1 MIKYE
6 KFLSAKPLF
15 YKEIDYDRM
24 PSIWKKIKQYVKL
37 PKIIHVIGTNGKG
50 TTGRYLANL
59 LKKQDLIIAHYSSP
73 HILKFNERIWINGEN
88 ASDKALENAHKFLLS
103 ILDKNDLKALSYF
116 EYTTLLA
123 MKLFEK
129 CDFAILEAG
138 MGGEYDATAVFDNIL
153 TLVTPIDYDHQEFLG
168 ETIKKI
174 AQTKLNSIQKCAI
187 VGKQHFQEVYN
198 IAEQLSKTKYFK
210 LYRFEELLDDKDK
223 RYIDNFANFHNLPIF
238 LRDNFSLALSA
249 YKYLG
254 FSIDKLDFEIPVIM
268 GRCQKIAKNI
278 TIDVG
283 HNVLAANALKKYFGN
298 KKVILVYNSYK
309 DKDYKQILQILKPII
324 KRVEILKV
332 RNNRIEDEET
342 LKESIIKTGLEA
354 GNFVKIEDEEDYL
367 VFGSFSVVEEFLRNF
382 FEK

>member
-1 MIKYE
+1 MNFKS
-6 KFLSAKPLF
+6 FLDNKPLF

-24 PSIWKKIKQYVKL
+24 PRIWQKIKKYFIL
-37 PKIIHVIGTNGKG
+37 PKIIHIIGTNGKG

-59 LKKQDLIIAHYSSP
+59 LKKQGLFIGHYSSP
-73 HILKFNERIWINGEN
+73 HILNFNERIWINGEEV
-88 ASDKALENAHKFLLS
+88 SDKALENAHQFLLTMV
-103 ILDKNDLKALSYF
+103 DKDDLEALSYF

-123 MKLFEK
+123 IKLFEK
-129 CDFAILEAG
+129 CDFVVLEAG

-168 ETIKKI
+168 DTIKKI

-198 IAEQLSKTKYFK
+198 IAERLSKIKHFK
-210 LYRFEELLDDKDK
+210 VYRFEELLDDKDK
-223 RYIDNFANFHNLPIF
+223 RYIDNFTNFRNLPIF

-254 FSIDKLDFEIPVIM
+254 FSIDKLDFEVPVIM
-268 GRCQKIAKNI
+268 GRCQKIAQNI

-324 KRVEILKV
+324 KRVEVFEVINSRIEQVKILKQ
-332 RNNRIEDEET
+332 
-342 LKESIIKTGLEA
+342 SIKKLGLEV
-354 GNFVKIEDEEDYL
+354 GDFTKIEEKEDYL
-367 VFGSFSVVEEFLRNF
+367 VFGSFSVVEEFLRN
-382 FEK
+382 